1 MKLTKVALLI
11 FLLLISVDLSAQVFS
26 EFDVEVCNSK
36 FSFALEKS
44 LSQKPINQ
52 IIIEVA
58 KTFLG
63 ADYKASTLE
72 NSSDENLVVN
82 LSAFDC
88 TTFIEN
94 VIAISRCIQK
104 NKTTFEDYL
113 AELQFI
119 RYRDGQIDQY
129 PSRLHYFSDW
139 IFNNENKK
147 CCSDITKAL
156 GGEAISFDV
165 NYMTTHPD
173 SYSQLKENNKFIL
186 MIRNQEEQISNRTY
200 YFIPKNSVK
209 KNDEKINDGDLIA
222 FTTNIDGLD
231 IGHVGLAIRMGD
243 GKIHLLHAPVVGS
256 KVQISELPLSEYINK
271 VKKHTGIIVVKLL
284 DVNAAMLK

>member
-1 MKLTKVALLI
+1 MISTKHSLL
-11 FLLLISVDLSAQVFS
+11 FVLLFISVDLYAQVFS
-26 EFDVEVCNSK
+26 ESDVEICNSK
-36 FSFALEKS
+36 FNLALEKS

-58 KTFLG
+58 KSFLG

-94 VIAISRCIQK
+94 IIAISRCIQK

-113 AELQFI
+113 AELKFI

-147 CCSDITKAL
+147 IFNDITNDL
-156 GGEAISFDV
+156 GGEPILFDV

-173 SYSQLKENNKFIL
+173 NYSQLIDNEEFISL
-186 MIRNQEEQISNRTY
+186 IRKQEIEISSRKY
-200 YFIPKNSVK
+200 YFIPKNSVDEV
-209 KNDEKINDGDLIA
+209 DEKINDGDLIA

-231 IGHVGLAIRMGD
+231 IGHVGLAIRMED
-243 GKIHLLHAPVVGS
+243 GKIHLLHAPIVGS
-256 KVQISELPLSEYINK
+256 KVQISKLPLSEYIK
-271 VKKHTGIIVVKLL
+271 RVKKHTGIIVVRLV
-284 DVNAAMLK
+284 DVNFAGMK